1 MKYSFFLFFLIPLLS
16 TAQKPK
22 QKGNRLPDIPLHVYE
37 QYFNAN
43 QERHLREYTELVS
56 IPAISSAPSHAA
68 DVKTAANWIV
78 SKMKS
83 IGLENLQLFPT
94 EGSPIIYGSWE
105 KAPGKPTV
113 LVYAH
118 YDVQPVKESEWR
130 IPPFAAK
137 VEDGKIYGRGAS
149 DDKSGIMITLLTAE
163 AMLAVD
169 GKLPVN
175 LKFMFDGE
183 EEIGSP
189 HFGSFLQQN
198 KDLLKAD
205 FAVNADG
212 DQPNDS
218 TGSMVMALRGAATLE
233 FIIKTA
239 DMDAHSGQF
248 GGKTPNAAVAMA
260 QVIAS
265 FYDEKGNVAVK
276 GFYDKVA
283 PLTADE
289 KALLAK
295 VPYDKNDD
303 MKLLGTTA
311 EVGDTSFSPLE
322 RIWYRPTLEIV
333 GMQSGYT
340 AAEGHSNIIP
350 AAAMARITCRLVSN
364 QTGKEIIDQIVAH
377 INSHLPSGASAIFHY
392 RTGYAV
398 PMKFP
403 ADNAAFDYVARTLE
417 KIYGK
422 PPIQLATGGTV
433 GPLIDIK
440 QQLGLY
446 AYSLAFQQPDER
458 WHSDNEFFRVSSLRK
473 GQLAYC
479 YYLKLLAHGADKK

>member
-1 MKYSFFLFFLIPLLS
+1 MRKLLLLLLLFPLIS
-16 TAQKPK
+16 VAQKKKPAAS
-22 QKGNRLPDIPLHVYE
+22 RLPDIALARYE
-37 QYFNAN
+37 QYFTSH
-43 QERHLREYTELVS
+43 QEQHLREYTEVVS

-68 DVKTAANWIV
+68 DMQTAANWIV
-78 SKMKS
+78 NKMKS
-83 IGLENLQLFPT
+83 IGLSAAQLIPT
-94 EGSPIIYGSWE
+94 EGNPVVYGSWE
-105 KAPGKPTV
+105 NAPGKPTV

-130 IPPFAAK
+130 IPPFSAK
-137 VEDGKIYGRGAS
+137 VQDGKIYGRGAS
-149 DDKSGIMITLLTAE
+149 DDKSGVMITLLTTE
-163 AMLAVD
+163 AMLALD

-175 LKFMFDGE
+175 IKFMFDGE

-189 HFGSFLQQN
+189 HFASFLEKN
-198 KDLLKAD
+198 KQLLAAD
-205 FAVNADG
+205 FAINADG

-233 FIIKTA
+233 FILKTA
-239 DMDAHSGQF
+239 NMDAHSGQF

-283 PLTADE
+283 PLTSDE

-295 VPYDKNDD
+295 VPYDKNED

-350 AAAMARITCRLVSN
+350 ANAMARITCRLVSN
-364 QTGKEIIDQIVAH
+364 QNGKEVIDQIVDH
-377 INSHLPSGASAIFHY
+377 INSHLPPGTAAIFHY
-392 RTGYAV
+392 RQGYAV

-403 ADNAAFDYVARTLE
+403 ANNKAFDYVANTLE

-422 PPIQLATGGTV
+422 APIQLAAGGTV

-440 QQLGLY
+440 QQLRLY
-446 AYSLAFQQPDER
+446 AYSMGFQQPDER

-473 GQLAYC
+473 GELAYC
-479 YYLKLLAHGADKK
+479 YYFQLLGRDAVKK